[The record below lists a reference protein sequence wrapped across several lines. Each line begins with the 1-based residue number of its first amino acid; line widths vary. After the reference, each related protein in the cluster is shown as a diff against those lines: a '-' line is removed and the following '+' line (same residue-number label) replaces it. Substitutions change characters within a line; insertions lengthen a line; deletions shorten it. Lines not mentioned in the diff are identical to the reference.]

1 MKKAQRLLFCCPCI
15 RSRSSAK
22 SRPSCVSLCMVFYLF
37 YSQHWKLSV
46 PKRSSLVFL
55 PQPFLCRDN
64 PVLGG
69 FDERGS
75 CRVEAPRSQQRL
87 KVVVT
92 RGKLV
97 GAWGWVE
104 GEGHTYYP
112 ILCMTYVVIRE
123 SRAKFWAA
131 LGVQLRF
138 QNPRS
143 CPYSA
148 VANQVEKLM
157 FTYFLHYWLLH
168 IPAYMYSELLE
179 RNV

>member
-1 MKKAQRLLFCCPCI
+1 MKKAQRLLFCCPCT

-22 SRPSCVSLCMVFYLF
+22 SQPSCVSLCMVFYLF

-46 PKRSSLVFL
+46 PRRSSLVIL
-55 PQPFLCRDN
+55 PQPFLCREN

-112 ILCMTYVVIRE
+112 ILRMTYV
-123 SRAKFWAA
+123 A
-131 LGVQLRF
+131 LRVFCFPDVTSPWICSQLLGGGDLVSSF
-138 QNPRS
+138 
-143 CPYSA
+143 YSQGH
-148 VANQVEKLM
+148 V
-157 FTYFLHYWLLH
+157 
-168 IPAYMYSELLE
+168 
-179 RNV
+179 